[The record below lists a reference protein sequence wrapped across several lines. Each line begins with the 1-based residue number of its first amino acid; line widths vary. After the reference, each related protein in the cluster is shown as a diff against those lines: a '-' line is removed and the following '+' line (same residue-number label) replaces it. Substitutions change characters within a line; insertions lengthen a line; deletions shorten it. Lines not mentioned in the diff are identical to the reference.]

1 MNPLWRILQFCV
13 GDLLAKTLSFVAFIF
28 LARMLGVANYGT
40 LEFALSILAYFLL
53 LGDGG
58 LEFWATREIA
68 RGADIRQLAGQILP
82 LRLLLAV
89 GAAGALLTLTP
100 FLPDYPDLKPI
111 LVLFG
116 LMLFTQAANLKW
128 VFMGQE
134 RAIRVAQGLV
144 LGQVVFSVAVLTFVH
159 SPAGLL
165 LIPILKAAGNLAMAV
180 YFMWRFTSEF
190 GRVQVNLSFRNAST
204 TIRSSLSMGAAQG
217 LALLTYNFDAVLL
230 GFMLAPSAVGWY
242 SAAYKPVIVM
252 LALPVSFFLGLFP
265 VLSRTYSESR
275 EEFLQIVTSALRLT
289 STIAL
294 PIGVGGIF
302 LAHPI
307 IHLLFGPAYAKSVL
321 VFQIL
326 ACSAVPVILRG
337 TYRQALRAAGR
348 PNVDLQCAA
357 TSAGINL
364 CLNLLLIPHY
374 GIAGA
379 AVATLLS
386 EVFWLTAASH
396 SFCRYIERVS
406 IWPLLMQPAIAA
418 IAMAAGFVLTR
429 GLFWPLQALIS
440 LLAYFGVLLL
450 LSLSKQT
457 FDSRSSKRQSLR
469 NFSTEPA
476 GEQSPYSSLVGH
488 VLRIIGR

>member
-1 MNPLWRILQFCV
+1 V

-68 RGADIRQLAGQILP
+68 RGADIRRLAGQILP
-82 LRLLLAV
+82 LRFLLAT
-89 GAAGALLTLTP
+89 GGAGALLALTP

-144 LGQVVFSVAVLTFVH
+144 LGQVIFSVAVLTFVH

-165 LIPILKAAGNLAMAV
+165 WIPILKATGDLAMAV

-190 GRVQVNLSFRNAST
+190 GSLQLNFSFRNAST

-217 LALLTYNFDAVLL
+217 LALLTYNFDAVLI

-242 SAAYKPVIVM
+242 SAAYKPVIVI
-252 LALPVSFFLGLFP
+252 LALPVSFLIGLFP
-265 VLSRTYSESR
+265 VLSRTYSKSR
-275 EEFLQIVTSALRLT
+275 EEFHQIVNTSLRLT

-307 IHLLFGPAYAKSVL
+307 IHLLFGPTYTKSVL
-321 VFQIL
+321 VFQVL
-326 ACSAVPVILRG
+326 SCSAVPAILRG
-337 TYRQALRAAGR
+337 TYQTALRAAGR
-348 PNVDLQCAA
+348 QHLDLQCAA

-374 GIAGA
+374 GIVGA
-379 AVATLLS
+379 AIATLLS

-396 SFCRYIERVS
+396 LYCRFIKRVS
-406 IWPLLMQPAIAA
+406 IWPFLMQPTVAA

-429 GLFWPLQALIS
+429 GLLWPLQALIS